1 MRAEWRVWTRAGRW
15 LRGLTLSPTQTDAR
29 APPLSAP
36 QPACPGPACSWG
48 VAVLTLPIP
57 PSPPP
62 CRHPG
67 SYSKRPPPGV
77 RLSEEQE
84 TAPWHAAGASLQ
96 GIQYLEEESEEST
109 SGPLNRLLGEGREG
123 RGPSAVLGPVSPPG
137 RWGRATCLK

>member
-1 MRAEWRVWTRAGRW
+1 MEGVDQSWEVAQGAHAVSHPDGCPGSTSVSAAACVPRAGVQ
-15 LRGLTLSPTQTDAR
+15 LGGGGANSAH
-29 APPLSAP
+29 PP
-36 QPACPGPACSWG
+36 
-48 VAVLTLPIP
+48 V
-57 PSPPP
+57 PPP
-62 CRHPG
+62 RRHPG

-77 RLSEEQE
+77 SLSEEQE